1 MFLNLSLENEVKCQ
15 PCIGQRLRTNVT
27 HFRTIVTDKNEAE
40 HRVYHFN
47 FDSSELRTKLLFFL
61 QICNWLSCCFV
72 YKSLGH
78 IHSEHKGLIC

>member
-47 FDSSELRTKLLFFL
+47 FDSSELRTKLLFFYR
-61 QICNWLSCCFV
+61 FV
-72 YKSLGH
+72 IGYHVALCISLLDTYTQNT
-78 IHSEHKGLIC
+78 KG